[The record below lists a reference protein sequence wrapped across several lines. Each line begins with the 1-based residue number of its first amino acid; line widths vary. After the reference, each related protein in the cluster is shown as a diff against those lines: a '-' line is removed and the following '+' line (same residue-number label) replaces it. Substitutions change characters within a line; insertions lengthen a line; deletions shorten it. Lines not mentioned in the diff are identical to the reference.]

1 MRYRLKVFLLLT
13 GALVAL
19 VVVWQLVRDRS
30 HADQRDAYAAVRDS
44 VLAGQARIDSLEALL
59 DALGG
64 RTEAEGDA
72 VRGSRERI
80 GLFERGAEV
89 GSLPAAQHRE
99 YERAIAGHN
108 RSVTRYNAALA
119 EMQRVYAEY
128 SALVDAHNA
137 LVDSANAMQRR
148 ATQQGYALP
157 E

>member
-1 MRYRLKVFLLLT
+1 MRYRLKVFLILT

-19 VVVWQLVRDRS
+19 FVIGQLVRDRG
-30 HADQRDAYAAVRDS
+30 HADERATYAAVRES
-44 VLAGQARIDSLEALL
+44 VLAGQARIDSLDALL
-59 DALGG
+59 DALDA
-64 RTEAEGDA
+64 RNEAEGEA
-72 VRGSRERI
+72 VRGARERI
-80 GLFERGAEV
+80 GLFERGAEW

-99 YERAIAGHN
+99 YDRAIAAHN

-148 ATQQGYALP
+148 ATQEGYALP